1 MYAIHCMNNIS
12 TVGTD
17 ALESAGYEFVDD
29 PNEADA
35 WLVRS
40 ANLHEIEAPQS
51 LLAIAR
57 AGAGVNNIP
66 VERCAERGI
75 VVFNTPGANSN
86 AVKELVI
93 CGMLLA
99 CRDIIGGIEWVRD
112 AVDDPQI
119 AKRAEKAKKRFAGCE
134 LAGKRVG
141 VIGLGAIGAQVADAL
156 IALGAEVMGYD
167 PYLSIN
173 AAWGL
178 DRRIEHATDLDQLLA
193 ACDFV
198 TLHVPAT
205 DATKGMIS
213 AEAISKMKRGAVLL
227 NFARDALVDEQAL
240 AEALDDGHL
249 ARYVTDFA
257 NPASANMKNAIVLP
271 HLGASTGE
279 AEDNCAVMAA
289 RQLRDYLENG
299 NIANSVNFGRVDLG
313 PLVGDWR
320 IAVFHQNAQG
330 VIGQLSQVLADAGL
344 NIENMS
350 NVSRGA
356 DAYTLI
362 EVNGTRQRRGHHQ
375 AHRPRAREKGPRDL
389 PERLGSGEERD
400 EELRSLRP
408 LCARGRLPRARLRG
422 RLSPPRGGAR
432 PEDRLHDAGADRL
445 RALRRGSTT
454 SSGAPIP
461 TSSATG
467 RASAWA
473 TPSSSRYPAP
483 TSRSPPRSF
492 SPTRT
497 SSTWSP
503 ARRTSGSTTPLAGTS
518 TTSGSGAAARI
529 DIKEMLMGELEAVEL
544 LLVRNGRPRRTVILA
559 FGEDEEVTSRGATA
573 LAAELARPGRAR
585 GLLARRGRVDVLPT
599 RRPTG
604 RPGPRSSTSAS
615 RRRATSTCGSLRP
628 GRGGH
633 SSNPFGGT
641 SLERICVAVAAPRRA
656 SPYAAAHARRRL
668 DLPRCSRRTS

>member
-17 ALESAGYEFVDD
+17 ALSSAGYAFVDD
-29 PNEADA
+29 PAKADA

-66 VERCAERGI
+66 VERCAEHGI
-75 VVFNTPGANSN
+75 VVFNTPSANAN

-99 CRDIIGGIEWVRD
+99 CRDVIGGIEWVRD

-134 LAGKRVG
+134 LAGKCVG

-178 DRRIEHATDLDQLLA
+178 DRRIEHAIDLDQLLTS
-193 ACDFV
+193 CDFV

-205 DATKGMIS
+205 DATKGMIN
-213 AEAISKMKRGAVLL
+213 AEAISKMKPGSVLL

-240 AEALDDGHL
+240 AEALDDGKI

-299 NIANSVNFGRVDLG
+299 NITNSVNYGRVDLG
-313 PLVGDWR
+313 PLVGDSR
-320 IAVFHQNAQG
+320 IAVFHENAQG
-330 VIGQLSQVLADAGL
+330 VIGQLSQVVADAGL

-350 NVSRGA
+350 NVSRGTA
-356 DAYTLI
+356 AYTLI
-362 EVNGTRQRRGHHQ
+362 EVN
-375 AHRPRAREKGPRDL
+375 AAVPD
-389 PERLGSGEERD
+389 D
-400 EELRSLRP
+400 VV
-408 LCARGRLPRARLRG
+408 ARLAALDHVR
-422 RLSPPRGGAR
+422 RV
-432 PEDRLHDAGADRL
+432 
-445 RALRRGSTT
+445 RAI
-454 SSGAPIP
+454 AP
-461 TSSATG
+461 SA
-467 RASAWA
+467 
-473 TPSSSRYPAP
+473 
-483 TSRSPPRSF
+483 
-492 SPTRT
+492 
-497 SSTWSP
+497 
-503 ARRTSGSTTPLAGTS
+503 
-518 TTSGSGAAARI
+518 
-529 DIKEMLMGELEAVEL
+529 
-544 LLVRNGRPRRTVILA
+544 
-559 FGEDEEVTSRGATA
+559 
-573 LAAELARPGRAR
+573 
-585 GLLARRGRVDVLPT
+585 
-599 RRPTG
+599 
-604 RPGPRSSTSAS
+604 
-615 RRRATSTCGSLRP
+615 
-628 GRGGH
+628 
-633 SSNPFGGT
+633 
-641 SLERICVAVAAPRRA
+641 
-656 SPYAAAHARRRL
+656 
-668 DLPRCSRRTS
+668 

>member
-1 MYAIHCMNNIS
+1 MYAVHCMNNIS

-17 ALESAGYEFVDD
+17 ALERAGYAFVDD
-29 PNEADA
+29 PARADA

-40 ANLHEIEAPQS
+40 ANLHEIEAPAG

-66 VERCAERGI
+66 VERCAQRGI
-75 VVFNTPGANSN
+75 VVFNTPGANAN

-99 CRDIIGGIEWVRD
+99 CRDVIGGVEWVHE
-112 AVDDPQI
+112 ASDDPQI

-156 IALGAEVMGYD
+156 IALGAEVMGFD

-205 DATKGMIS
+205 DETRGMIS
-213 AEAISKMKRGAVLL
+213 AEAIARMKHGAVLL

-257 NPASANMKNAIVLP
+257 NPASANMRNAIVLP

-299 NIANSVNFGRVDLG
+299 NIVNSVNYGRVDLG
-313 PLVGDWR
+313 PLAGGSRV
-320 IAVFHQNAQG
+320 ALFHDNAQG
-330 VIGQLSQVLADAGL
+330 VIGQLSQVLANSGL

-356 DAYTLI
+356 HAYTLV
-362 EVNGTRQRRGHHQ
+362 EVSGAVSAETCERLAALDHVTRVRVI
-375 AHRPRAREKGPRDL
+375 AREP
-389 PERLGSGEERD
+389 
-400 EELRSLRP
+400 
-408 LCARGRLPRARLRG
+408 
-422 RLSPPRGGAR
+422 
-432 PEDRLHDAGADRL
+432 
-445 RALRRGSTT
+445 
-454 SSGAPIP
+454 
-461 TSSATG
+461 
-467 RASAWA
+467 
-473 TPSSSRYPAP
+473 
-483 TSRSPPRSF
+483 
-492 SPTRT
+492 
-497 SSTWSP
+497 
-503 ARRTSGSTTPLAGTS
+503 
-518 TTSGSGAAARI
+518 
-529 DIKEMLMGELEAVEL
+529 
-544 LLVRNGRPRRTVILA
+544 
-559 FGEDEEVTSRGATA
+559 
-573 LAAELARPGRAR
+573 
-585 GLLARRGRVDVLPT
+585 
-599 RRPTG
+599 
-604 RPGPRSSTSAS
+604 
-615 RRRATSTCGSLRP
+615 
-628 GRGGH
+628 
-633 SSNPFGGT
+633 
-641 SLERICVAVAAPRRA
+641 
-656 SPYAAAHARRRL
+656 
-668 DLPRCSRRTS
+668 

>member
-1 MYAIHCMNNIS
+1 MYRIHCMNNIS

-17 ALESAGYEFVDD
+17 ALAQAGYAFVDD
-29 PNEADA
+29 PADADA

-40 ANLHEIEAPQS
+40 ANLHEIEAPAG

-75 VVFNTPGANSN
+75 VVFNTPGANAN

-99 CRDIIGGIEWVRD
+99 CRDVIGGVEWVRD

-178 DRRIEHATDLDQLLA
+178 DRRIEHATELSQLLA

-205 DATKGMIS
+205 DETRGMIS
-213 AEAISKMKRGAVLL
+213 AEAIATMKRGAVLL

-240 AEALDDGHL
+240 AEALDDGKI

-257 NPASANMKNAIVLP
+257 NPASANMRNAIVLP

-299 NIANSVNFGRVDLG
+299 NIANSVNYGRVDLG
-313 PLVGDWR
+313 PLVSGAR
-320 IAVFHQNAQG
+320 LALFHRNAQG
-330 VIGQLSQVLADAGL
+330 VIGALSRELADAGL

-356 DAYTLI
+356 NAYTLV
-362 EVNGTRQRRGHHQ
+362 EVSGIVPADTVDRLSALEHVRRVR
-375 AHRPRAREKGPRDL
+375 AIAPRA
-389 PERLGSGEERD
+389 
-400 EELRSLRP
+400 
-408 LCARGRLPRARLRG
+408 
-422 RLSPPRGGAR
+422 
-432 PEDRLHDAGADRL
+432 
-445 RALRRGSTT
+445 
-454 SSGAPIP
+454 
-461 TSSATG
+461 
-467 RASAWA
+467 
-473 TPSSSRYPAP
+473 
-483 TSRSPPRSF
+483 
-492 SPTRT
+492 
-497 SSTWSP
+497 
-503 ARRTSGSTTPLAGTS
+503 
-518 TTSGSGAAARI
+518 
-529 DIKEMLMGELEAVEL
+529 
-544 LLVRNGRPRRTVILA
+544 
-559 FGEDEEVTSRGATA
+559 
-573 LAAELARPGRAR
+573 
-585 GLLARRGRVDVLPT
+585 
-599 RRPTG
+599 
-604 RPGPRSSTSAS
+604 
-615 RRRATSTCGSLRP
+615 
-628 GRGGH
+628 
-633 SSNPFGGT
+633 
-641 SLERICVAVAAPRRA
+641 
-656 SPYAAAHARRRL
+656 
-668 DLPRCSRRTS
+668 